1 MNMNSDIIRIGQN
14 RNMITVNS
22 LYINNLI
29 NFIKKMASIGKIKEK
44 YVEIMVH
51 PDNIQY
57 YVIAF
62 VHKSYNKYNNYEIFE
77 QLGDLSVNKF
87 VVWHAYKKFPQINFP
102 SGTAIAARIKITF
115 GSKVKL
121 GLIGRNLN
129 FSEFIITN
137 PQSDV
142 RVPAIEDLIE
152 DTFEAFMGAT
162 EFIFDKC
169 LMAHTGYSFVYK
181 MLEGIFEN
189 PHYVSDF
196 RLDYS
201 ILTDPVTILKEMVE
215 SPEFYNI
222 FPQSDFPQENKLVY
236 SVSKPKPKFPENI
249 IISTSTVFL
258 VFINKQKMLLGNGSA
273 STKKKSKQIA
283 AKNSLAYLQQTYKLT
298 IKDKYEELLKSNEEY
313 PSHFVIGM

>member
-1 MNMNSDIIRIGQN
+1 MNMNSDIIHIGQN

-22 LYINNLI
+22 LYVNNLI

-44 YVEIMVH
+44 YVNIMVD

-87 VVWHAYKKFPQINFP
+87 VVWYAYKKFPQINFP
-102 SGTAIAARIKITF
+102 VGTAIAARIKITF

-121 GLIGRNLN
+121 GVIGRNLN

-137 PQSDV
+137 PNSDV
-142 RVPAIEDLIE
+142 RVPSIEDLIE

-162 EFIFDKC
+162 EFIFEKC
-169 LMAHTGYSFVYK
+169 LMSHTGYSFVYK

-189 PHYVSDF
+189 PQYVSDF
-196 RLDYS
+196 KLDYS

-222 FPQSDFPQENKLVY
+222 YPQSLFPPENKLNY
-236 SVSKPKPKFPENI
+236 SVYKSPKSSEN

-258 VFINKQKMLLGNGSA
+258 VFKDGKKIKIGTGSS

-283 AKNSLAYLQQTYKLT
+283 AKNSLTYLQQTYKLT
-298 IKDKYEELLKSNEEY
+298 IKDKYEEILKSNEEY